1 MEKLSQRL
9 SAASNLWQLEHSSSC
24 GPLTY
29 GLCDLGTVNN
39 PFWARVSTFV
49 K

>member
-9 SAASNLWQLEHSSSC
+9 NAASTLWQLEHCSSF
-24 GPLTY
+24 GTLAY
-29 GLCDLGTVNN
+29 VLCDLGTVNT
-39 PFWARVSTFV
+39 PFWAGVSAFV